1 LEVTELMNTEL
12 GNGRTVAALL
22 ADVKDELREFIG
34 TRIAMLKTEL
44 LEKFKMLKI
53 AAPLA
58 VIGILLLGTAY
69 LLFTVA
75 LVGLVV
81 GFLHDNPYRWCF
93 AFFAVAVLWCLLG
106 GIAVYFAK
114 REFELKGLMPNKTLG
129 VLKGD
134 KVWIQS
140 EVKNQI

>member
-1 LEVTELMNTEL
+1 LEVTELMNTEI
-12 GNGRTVAALL
+12 GTGRTVAAML
-22 ADVKDELREFIG
+22 ADMREELRDFVE
-34 TRIAMLKTEL
+34 TRFAMLKTEL
-44 LEKFKMLKI
+44 REKLKMLKI

-69 LLFTVA
+69 CLFTGA

-93 AFFAVAVLWCLLG
+93 AFLAIAVLWSLLG
-106 GIAVYFAK
+106 GIAVYFAM

-134 KVWIQS
+134 KIWIQS